1 MSPLS
6 GGQRGQ
12 AGVVTSLGGS
22 SVEECAEAT
31 VDIHLLNAP
40 SLSSVSV
47 FSCEGPVNK
56 LTDPHLCM

>member
-6 GGQRGQ
+6 EGQRGQ

-22 SVEECAEAT
+22 GVEECAEAT
-31 VDIHLLNAP
+31 VDLHLLNAP

-47 FSCEGPVNK
+47 FSREVNK
-56 LTDPHLCM
+56 